1 MSEGTGS
8 AARAARSHT
17 ASREDYW
24 AGVVLIG
31 LAIMGPVLGLLFGKP
46 PRGASW
52 TFMEGIRQ
60 GAYSLPLAVFGA
72 VPVFVRVRSPQDY
85 YGGVALAAI
94 ALFALWAGSDLPGMR
109 GFAFGPG
116 TAPRLFAY
124 CLLGL
129 GVVVALT
136 GLLTDGPPSE
146 PFSFSGPFGGAVLL
160 AVLIPMTIY
169 AARIGKSFPGMA
181 PDVVL
186 AVLEVLVLIGL
197 ALVLTRFA
205 PRGPV
210 FITCATLIF
219 AVTIRPLGLV
229 IASFVSL
236 VVSATA
242 THEVRWIETVMWTVV
257 LAAFCS
263 VLFPYGL
270 NLPLQLW
277 PRF

>member
-1 MSEGTGS
+1 MSEGGVARHS
-8 AARAARSHT
+8 AGGMRYEHVAA
-17 ASREDYW
+17 AVLFGI
-24 AGVVLIG
+24 ALIG
-31 LAIMGPVLGLLFGKP
+31 PVCGLLFGKGP
-46 PRGASW
+46 ALGDK
-52 TFMEGIRQ
+52 FLQ
-60 GAYSLPLAVFGA
+60 GSYSLPMALFGI
-72 VPVFVRVRSPQDY
+72 VVLVVRLRAPKDFF
-85 YGGVALAAI
+85 GGVMLI
-94 ALFALWAGSDLPGMR
+94 GLSLFAFWASSDLPGMR

-124 CLLGL
+124 LMLGL

-146 PFSFSGPFGGAVLL
+146 PFSFSGPVGGAVLL
-160 AVLIPMTIY
+160 VVLIPMTIY
-169 AARIGKSFPGMA
+169 AARIGKSLPGGIA
-181 PDVVL
+181 PDIVL
-186 AVLEVLVLIGL
+186 AVLEVLVLIAL
-197 ALVLTRFA
+197 ALVVTRFA

-210 FITCATLIF
+210 FITGATLIF

-229 IASFVSL
+229 LASFVSL

-242 THEVRWIETVMWTVV
+242 THEVRWVETMLWAIV
-257 LAAFCS
+257 LTAFCS

>member
-8 AARAARSHT
+8 AAQASRSHT
-17 ASREDYW
+17 ASSEHYW
-24 AGVVLIG
+24 AGVLLIG
-31 LAIMGPVLGLLFGKP
+31 LALAGPLLGVLLGALLGSKGSLLDHL
-46 PRGASW
+46 RAGW
-52 TFMEGIRQ
+52 
-60 GAYSLPLAVFGA
+60 YSLPLALFGLVA
-72 VPVFVRVRSPQDY
+72 LTIRVRSPQDY
-85 YGGVALAAI
+85 YGGVALAAL
-94 ALFALWAGSDLPGMR
+94 ALFALWASSDLPGMR

-124 CLLGL
+124 LMLGL

-146 PFSFSGPFGGAVLL
+146 PFSFSGPVGGAVLL
-160 AVLIPMTIY
+160 VVLIPMTIY
-169 AARIGKSFPGMA
+169 AARIGKSLPGGIA
-181 PDVVL
+181 PDIVL
-186 AVLEVLVLIGL
+186 AVLEVLVLIAL
-197 ALVLTRFA
+197 ALVVTRFA

-210 FITCATLIF
+210 FITGATLIF

-229 IASFVSL
+229 LASFVSL

-242 THEVRWIETVMWTVV
+242 TNEVRWVETMLWAIV
-257 LAAFCS
+257 LTAFCS